1 MLQRHLLLWL
11 ILSSAIAIW
20 WPSLWGGNHAWQL
33 SSPETGTVAAFD
45 PLLVTSSETGQSRPR
60 FPLGTVVAVTMFA
73 IGTLLPRDEV
83 SMVQQRWPTVLGGTL
98 VQYTSM
104 PLLAFGLATIFQLP
118 SDLFVGVV
126 LVGCVPGAMASNVL
140 TLAARGNISY
150 SVSLTT
156 LATLLSPIIVPLA
169 LQLALRTRASIDS
182 LAISMQLLREVVG
195 PVIAGYLV
203 CRLWSRGAPALRRI
217 AGPVANL
224 AILWIIATV
233 VALNRDRLQQIPM
246 AVLSV
251 LLLLNL
257 GGYLAGYSGA
267 TAMRLSHNMR
277 KALTLEVGMQNAG
290 VGTALA
296 IKWFEDTPTAAIP
309 TAAYTFGCMLTG
321 TMLAKWFAM
330 SDESE
335 DKSATEGEDRSE
347 PEE

>member
-20 WPSLWGGNHAWQL
+20 WPSLWGHGR
-33 SSPETGTVAAFD
+33 SSDAENSETGAPSQFD
-45 PLLVTSSETGQSRPR
+45 PLLVYSAETGRPRPR
-60 FPLGTVVAVTMFA
+60 FPLGTVVAFTMFA

-83 SMVQQRWPTVLGGTL
+83 AMVVQRWPTVLGGTT

-104 PLLAFGLATIFQLP
+104 PLLAWGLATAFDLP
-118 SDLFVGVV
+118 RDLFVGIV

-156 LATLLSPIIVPLA
+156 LATLLSPMVVPLA
-169 LQLALRTRASIDS
+169 LQLTLRTRASIDS
-182 LAISMQLLREVVG
+182 VAISLQLLREVVG
-195 PVIAGYLV
+195 PVIAGYVLCHV
-203 CRLWSRGAPALRRI
+203 WERQALLFRRI
-217 AGPVANL
+217 AGPLANL

-233 VALNRDRLQQIPM
+233 VALNRDRLQQISSSI
-246 AVLSV
+246 LSV
-251 LLLLNL
+251 LVLLNF
-257 GGYLAGYSGA
+257 GGYLAGYLGA
-267 TAMRLSHNMR
+267 SAMRLGDGMR

-296 IKWFEDTPTAAIP
+296 MKWFEETPTAAIP

-321 TMLAKWFAM
+321 TMLAKWFARGSSLEDDT
-330 SDESE
+330 SD
-335 DKSATEGEDRSE
+335 AQ
-347 PEE
+347 

>member
-11 ILSSAIAIW
+11 VLSSAIALF
-20 WPSLWGGNHAWQL
+20 WPAIM
-33 SSPETGTVAAFD
+33 
-45 PLLVTSSETGQSRPR
+45 GQSRDQASESSESEITFPFDPFLVPSAETGRPQPR
-60 FPLGTVVAVTMFA
+60 FPLGTVVAITMFA
-73 IGTLLPRDEV
+73 IGTLLPPDEI
-83 SMVQQRWPTVLGGTL
+83 SMVLQRWPTVLGGTI

-118 SDLFVGVV
+118 RDLFVGVV

-156 LATLLSPIIVPLA
+156 LATLLSPIVVPLA

-195 PVIAGYLV
+195 PVIAGYV
-203 CRLWSRGAPALRRI
+203 ICRVWKSGGGVLRKI

-233 VALNRDRLQQIPM
+233 VALNRDRLQQISM

-251 LLLLNL
+251 LLLLNV
-257 GGYLAGYSGA
+257 GGYLAGYWGA
-267 TAMRLSHNMR
+267 TAMRLSHDMR
-277 KALTLEVGMQNAG
+277 KALTIEVGMQNAG

-296 IKWFEDTPTAAIP
+296 LKWFSDTPTAAIP

-321 TMLAKWFAM
+321 TMLAKWFA
-330 SDESE
+330 
-335 DKSATEGEDRSE
+335 RSILVE
-347 PEE
+347 QQKRVVTDQDDQ